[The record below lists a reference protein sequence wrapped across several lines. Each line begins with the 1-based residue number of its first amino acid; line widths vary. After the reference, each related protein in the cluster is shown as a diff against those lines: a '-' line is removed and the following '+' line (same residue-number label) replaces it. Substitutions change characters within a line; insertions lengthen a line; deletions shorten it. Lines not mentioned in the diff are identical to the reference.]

1 MHTVCVIVSLVL
13 MSKSMFCSLLLSTP
27 QDGDI
32 LIDYSKNR
40 INDEVFSL
48 LVDLVSVSYS
58 NFPKKISQMSV
69 LRLPHKLKHK
79 GVYILENIM
88 QSDACKIKYSC

>member
-1 MHTVCVIVSLVL
+1 
-13 MSKSMFCSLLLSTP
+13 MFCSLTLSTP

-48 LVDLVSVSYS
+48 LVDLVSVIYS
-58 NFPKKISQMSV
+58 KVNLNTEAVHVTGCGSP
-69 LRLPHKLKHK
+69 
-79 GVYILENIM
+79 
-88 QSDACKIKYSC
+88 